1 MQHILV
7 HSKMNG
13 LRPLLTAPPVFAFRQ
28 LRGDS
33 KKCCRLLHYKSN
45 YQSCTTLLGGKGEFP
60 WPAQKITGNIS
71 SIPFTPF
78 AKSLSATQRLP
89 QQGQG
94 AESRRHPYNGWLGT
108 LAVSP
113 CYQTASQGAL
123 DFLFVQVTIALD
135 ALLMPLKGRSYYFD
149 SVPLKGSSYSFTL
162 NLSCMIS

>member
-1 MQHILV
+1 MAEIKDWELSDDYFQ
-7 HSKMNG
+7 
-13 LRPLLTAPPVFAFRQ
+13 AE
-28 LRGDS
+28 DS
-33 KKCCRLLHYKSN
+33 
-45 YQSCTTLLGGKGEFP
+45 
-60 WPAQKITGNIS
+60 
-71 SIPFTPF
+71 
-78 AKSLSATQRLP
+78 AKELKL
-89 QQGQG
+89 
-94 AESRRHPYNGWLGT
+94 EDFMSRRHPYNGWLGT

>member
-1 MQHILV
+1 M
-7 HSKMNG
+7 
-13 LRPLLTAPPVFAFRQ
+13 
-28 LRGDS
+28 
-33 KKCCRLLHYKSN
+33 CRTFFPKAEKDYA
-45 YQSCTTLLGGKGEFP
+45 QSQPRYTLLKKEKINIVTGEVTV
-60 WPAQKITGNIS
+60 QYGRL
-71 SIPFTPF
+71 TP
-78 AKSLSATQRLP
+78 KT
-89 QQGQG
+89 
-94 AESRRHPYNGWLGT
+94 SRRHPYNGWLGT

>member
-1 MQHILV
+1 MAHSRAERGRLRHIP
-7 HSKMNG
+7 SSRECASRG
-13 LRPLLTAPPVFAFRQ
+13 AFLCHRT
-28 LRGDS
+28 
-33 KKCCRLLHYKSN
+33 K
-45 YQSCTTLLGGKGEFP
+45 FP
-60 WPAQKITGNIS
+60 M
-71 SIPFTPF
+71 
-78 AKSLSATQRLP
+78 
-89 QQGQG
+89 
-94 AESRRHPYNGWLGT
+94 SRRHPYNGWLGT